1 MFPCLMMNNS
11 VYSPISYSELAP
23 KFILTIKSCCIKLSD
38 FYNIFLRQF
47 CHPMFLASKIFVMLS
62 SSFSNHI
69 MSIVFGCSK
78 KKMIRVTASSVITFV
93 TNLHFLW
100 NYSFQRLVYCSMGK
114 NISTSRPNNAIS
126 SFSNRCLPRPT
137 FIRITKQYFFPK
149 SIIERKLMV
158 STISTNPR
166 HIHFFLIKGAAPSG
180 SDYLVTGNRARG
192 DMLKQITAFQLPV
205 TKILYHVLERE
216 AGLHGWNLEP

>member
-23 KFILTIKSCCIKLSD
+23 S
-38 FYNIFLRQF
+38 
-47 CHPMFLASKIFVMLS
+47 
-62 SSFSNHI
+62 
-69 MSIVFGCSK
+69 
-78 KKMIRVTASSVITFV
+78 
-93 TNLHFLW
+93 
-100 NYSFQRLVYCSMGK
+100 
-114 NISTSRPNNAIS
+114 
-126 SFSNRCLPRPT
+126 
-137 FIRITKQYFFPK
+137 
-149 SIIERKLMV
+149 
-158 STISTNPR
+158 

-216 AGLHGWNLEP
+216 AELHEWNLEP